1 MGFFSGGGFKAGS
14 IWGELQLRKT
24 GWNQSVKEA
33 TGKDKTALTN
43 AAGEIGKKFEG
54 AGKKAGTAST
64 KFAGLFTKMAVGL
77 GGVIALRSA
86 MRTLSNFMG
95 DCITAAGDQ
104 ESAMAQL
111 DAVIKSTG
119 GAAGLTNTQ
128 LATMAANLQAVT
140 TYGDETIIKAESLL
154 LTFTKIGKEVFP
166 DALETVLDMSS
177 ALGQDL
183 KASAIQLG
191 KALNEPIE
199 GVTALRRVGVSLND
213 QQQEMVKTLVESGD
227 MLGAQKLILAE
238 LKTEFGG
245 VARAM
250 GETFTGRISTLENYF
265 GDLKEQIGETIIK
278 SEGFN
283 EILGAINETVIN
295 LTDAKLL
302 PDWLDVV
309 AKGIDFFMEY
319 SLFGAQLETI
329 AANLKIAADRE
340 REFAEEGE
348 RAVLALDAFGPLAE
362 YLGQAIGEIK
372 FRPMIDEQ
380 KTLIPLLD
388 EVDDLYLSLAT
399 DLANYKITVEDYLK
413 AIGRAGTAT
422 GKFKDYLDDLEMLE
436 FDVPLEESTEGLKEL
451 QDLFN
456 SLGIT
461 VAGVNDDITED
472 IKTTYETRI
481 PPVLSNFASN
491 AGRTFGTFFDDLFD
505 ETSSFEEVWKNFADN
520 LKTTFTSIISDMVYE
535 WVENFI
541 KKMVTSSAEAGAD
554 IAKNLASSVGG
565 AGSGSISGAFGSVST
580 AAGGLLNTLSGIS
593 TIVTGIASVASLFK
607 KSGPS
612 STDSWHFEHIWMNT
626 KETRDWLFN
635 NAQARLDEMA
645 KALTGTLPNK
655 SDSTRIVLRG
665 IKRILESINKGIGG
679 IPSGQGGLEMYTGNQ
694 TGLVR
699 YHPRE
704 NISITPAS
712 SPVNVHMDSTPV
724 YVSLDGRNIAMGVAK
739 HMPRLSADGHMKFHQ
754 RGIVNRR

>member
-1 MGFFSGGGFKAGS
+1 
-14 IWGELQLRKT
+14 
-24 GWNQSVKEA
+24 
-33 TGKDKTALTN
+33 
-43 AAGEIGKKFEG
+43 
-54 AGKKAGTAST
+54 
-64 KFAGLFTKMAVGL
+64 
-77 GGVIALRSA
+77 
-86 MRTLSNFMG
+86 
-95 DCITAAGDQ
+95 
-104 ESAMAQL
+104 
-111 DAVIKSTG
+111 
-119 GAAGLTNTQ
+119 
-128 LATMAANLQAVT
+128 
-140 TYGDETIIKAESLL
+140 
-154 LTFTKIGKEVFP
+154 
-166 DALETVLDMSS
+166 
-177 ALGQDL
+177 
-183 KASAIQLG
+183 
-191 KALNEPIE
+191 
-199 GVTALRRVGVSLND
+199 
-213 QQQEMVKTLVESGD
+213 

-245 VARAM
+245 VARAA
-250 GETFTGRISTLENYF
+250 GETFRGRIAKLDNAF
-265 GDLKEQIGETIIK
+265 GDLKEQVG
-278 SEGFN
+278 
-283 EILGAINETVIN
+283 ETVIQN
-295 LTDAKLL
+295 KDLNDSLVAIEGILTSIVEAELVPKFAEHLGRIADHIPVLSGMKTSLALL
-302 PDWLDVV
+302 W
-309 AKGIDFFMEY
+309 GE
-319 SLFGAQLETI
+319 LEI
-329 AANLKIAADRE
+329 AAAKEKA
-340 REFAEEGE
+340 FAEEGE

-362 YLGQAIGEIK
+362 YLGQTIGEIK

-413 AIGRAGTAT
+413 AIERAGTAT

-505 ETSSFEEVWKNFADN
+505 ETSSFEETWKNFADN
-520 LKTTFTSIISDMVYE
+520 LKTTFTRIISDMVYE

-626 KETRDWLFN
+626 KEMRDWMFN

-645 KALTGTLPNK
+645 KALTGILPNK

>member
-1 MGFFSGGGFKAGS
+1 
-14 IWGELQLRKT
+14 
-24 GWNQSVKEA
+24 
-33 TGKDKTALTN
+33 
-43 AAGEIGKKFEG
+43 
-54 AGKKAGTAST
+54 
-64 KFAGLFTKMAVGL
+64 
-77 GGVIALRSA
+77 

-104 ESAMAQL
+104 ESAMTQL

-128 LATMAANLQAVT
+128 LAAMAANLQAVT

-250 GETFTGRISTLENYF
+250 GETFRGRITKLDNSF
-265 GDLKEQIGETIIK
+265 GDLKEQIGETVI
-278 SEGFN
+278 EN
-283 EILGAINETVIN
+283 EDLNDS
-295 LTDAKLL
+295 LTA
-302 PDWLDVV
+302 LD
-309 AKGIDFFMEY
+309 GIFRSMVEANIVPKFADHL
-319 SLFGAQLETI
+319 SRLIDTQPVLK
-329 AANLKIAADRE
+329 NLKMALGLVWGELELMALKE
-340 REFAEEGE
+340 KAVAEETQN
-348 RAVLALDAFGPLAE
+348 AILALDAFGPLAE
-362 YLGQAIGEIK
+362 YLGQTIGEIK
-372 FRPMIDEQ
+372 FKPMIDEQ

-413 AIGRAGTAT
+413 AIERAGTTT

-461 VAGVNDDITED
+461 VAGVNDDITSD
-472 IKTTYETRI
+472 IKTTYETQI

-535 WVENFI
+535 WTENFI
-541 KKMVTSSAEAGAD
+541 KKMITSSADAGEKIAENLAGA
-554 IAKNLASSVGG
+554 IGGEGSESV
-565 AGSGSISGAFGSVST
+565 SDAFGSVGS
-580 AAGGLLNTLSGIS
+580 AAGGLLNTLSSIS
-593 TIVTGIASVASLFK
+593 SIVTAVASVASLFK
-607 KSGPS
+607 KAGPS
-612 STDSWHFEHIWMNT
+612 STDSWHFQEIWKNT
-626 KETRDWLFN
+626 KETRDWHFIN
-635 NAQARLDEMA
+635 HQARLDEMT
-645 KALTGTLPNK
+645 KVLTGVIPPRMKTTNDILRQIRDFAKEIAKKFDSIQLGASGLDKTVWKPTLFMAGEKGPETVRIDPYPAMGLTVPQSFGRQPLELNL
-655 SDSTRIVLRG
+655 SSTPINIHVHGSIDGREIMRIVA
-665 IKRILESINKGIGG
+665 KDSIHW
-679 IPSGQGGLEMYTGNQ
+679 EA
-694 TGLVR
+694 R
-699 YHPRE
+699 
-704 NISITPAS
+704 
-712 SPVNVHMDSTPV
+712 
-724 YVSLDGRNIAMGVAK
+724 
-739 HMPRLSADGHMKFHQ
+739 GHMKHHV
-754 RGIVNRR
+754 RSLTDRR